1 MPGDI
6 VPGSVGRLIANMRA
20 KIVDEDGRSLPPGP
34 SNTGELLLAGPNV
47 MKGYLHNPKAT
58 AATIVDGWLLTG
70 DSASHAGL
78 ERRHDLSQR
87 RLAITP
93 TPTPTSPS
101 AARQSA
107 TATSAATTSSS
118 TARRS

>member
-70 DSASHAGL
+70 DSASRAGY
-78 ERRHDLSQR
+78 ERRHEPPRQP
-87 RLAITP
+87 LAMTAP
-93 TPTPTSPS
+93 APHPSPHPPINPPAA
-101 AARQSA
+101 AAR
-107 TATSAATTSSS
+107 
-118 TARRS
+118 